1 MDERR
6 KKIIS
11 RTLEVLRNK
20 FKIVIMELRIKKVK

>member
-20 FKIVIMELRIKKVK
+20 FTIVIMELRIKKVK